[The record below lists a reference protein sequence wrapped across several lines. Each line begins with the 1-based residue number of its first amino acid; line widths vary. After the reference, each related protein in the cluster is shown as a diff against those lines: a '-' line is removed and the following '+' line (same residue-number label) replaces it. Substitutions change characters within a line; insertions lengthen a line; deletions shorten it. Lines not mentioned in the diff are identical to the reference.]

1 MGYEIF
7 DPPVTMK
14 MFKALKAEVSCLGKD
29 LQDLSEKLKRLETSE
44 LRSSTQRKVGQPEER
59 GKKADAQATTQQERN
74 KEYLKTLTC
83 VQVRT
88 KR

>member
-44 LRSSTQRKVGQPEER
+44 LRSSTQRKVGQPEGWIQFPHTNMSIHTCR
-59 GKKADAQATTQQERN
+59 SILQSIMAQGK
-74 KEYLKTLTC
+74 
-83 VQVRT
+83 
-88 KR
+88 